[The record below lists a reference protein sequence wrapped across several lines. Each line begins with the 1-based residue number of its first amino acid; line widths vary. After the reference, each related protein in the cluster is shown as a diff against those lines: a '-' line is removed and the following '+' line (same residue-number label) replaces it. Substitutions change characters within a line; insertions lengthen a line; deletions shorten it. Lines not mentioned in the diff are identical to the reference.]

1 MIGGP
6 AFSAKNAI
14 PAGARLVPD
23 PPSRGGTV
31 PCCAERPP
39 LCATSWGQL
48 RLAGWVWSCLSITG
62 DVGTCRGLAVP
73 GELQGARGAAVCHRG
88 AAALGFGGSGPQKR
102 EQVPACLRR
111 ACGGTADAQVWP
123 CRRGS
128 RCFANA
134 LAAPGSGGLVGVLV
148 TRVAVCFRSPSWH
161 RCAAVGLLK
170 SGFALEGLSAPLDF
184 MWISFFLRHGFAN
197 GAPISLIA
205 QRTTPEDTLTA
216 LQGSCNCRFSVGLDE

>member
-14 PAGARLVPD
+14 PTGAHLVPD
-23 PPSRGGTV
+23 PSIQGWHHPLPCGGATPVCHLLGTAPSGWLGLEL
-31 PCCAERPP
+31 PFHH
-39 LCATSWGQL
+39 WG
-48 RLAGWVWSCLSITG
+48 R
-62 DVGTCRGLAVP
+62 LAVP

-88 AAALGFGGSGPQKR
+88 AAALGFGGSWPQKR

-128 RCFANA
+128 RCFANTF
-134 LAAPGSGGLVGVLV
+134 AAPGSGGLVGVLV

-170 SGFALEGLSAPLDF
+170 SGFALGGLCSSGFHVDF
-184 MWISFFLRHGFAN
+184 FFPEAWI
-197 GAPISLIA
+197 
-205 QRTTPEDTLTA
+205 
-216 LQGSCNCRFSVGLDE
+216 C